1 MPLPPPA
8 QLGRELPAG
17 QAQVRLV
24 LPVQILQRQG
34 PGRLEQV
41 QVRQVQQV
49 QERRRRTLP
58 AQAC

>member
-1 MPLPPPA
+1 VPLPPPV

-41 QVRQVQQV
+41 QVRLVQV
-49 QERRRRTLP
+49 
-58 AQAC
+58 